1 MDAIPI
7 MMSLGFTDLEA
18 RAYVALI
25 GADGDTGYAVAKRIG
40 RPTAN
45 TYKALASLQEKGA
58 VLVSSGKARRYRAV
72 PVETL
77 VESLGRKF
85 STDQDRLVNAI
96 EQLDSSAPAPGTYS
110 LETPDQVMYSARK
123 LIASA
128 TTRLFIDVTPWVLGN
143 LRESIVVAVESG
155 VETVVKCTDD
165 VVVAGAMVLRE
176 SRESTAELI
185 SVVADGNEYL
195 EAVLTGGGAEVLQ
208 SVWVVGPHLC
218 GRFAR
223 LLVGD
228 MFYCAVANGL
238 DTGLSTD
245 ELETLFEHYASLVS

>member
-1 MDAIPI
+1 MDVVPI

-45 TYKALASLQEKGA
+45 TYKALASLQGKGA
-58 VLVSSGKARRYRAV
+58 VLVSSGKSRRYRAV
-72 PVETL
+72 PVDTL

-85 STDQDRLVNAI
+85 QADQDRLIDAI
-96 EQLDSSAPAPGTYS
+96 EQLDTDAPAPGTYS
-110 LETPDQVMYSARK
+110 LETPDHVLYSARK
-123 LIASA
+123 LISAAS
-128 TTRLFIDVTPWVLGN
+128 TRLFIDVTPWVLGN
-143 LRESIVVAVESG
+143 LRESIVVAVASG

-165 VVVAGAMVLRE
+165 VAIAGATILRE
-176 SRESTAELI
+176 QRESAVERI

-195 EAVLTGGGAEVLQ
+195 EAVLAGGGTEVLQ

-218 GRFAR
+218 HRFTR
-223 LLVGD
+223 LLIGD
-228 MFYCAVANGL
+228 MFYCAVSGGL
-238 DTGLSTD
+238 DSGLSTD
-245 ELETLFEHYASLVS
+245 ELEELFDRYASLMS